1 MGKYPTEPIKT
12 FSSLPEN
19 QKPKTK
25 GEPKMSNLKKELN
38 LLMQKID
45 TQVDY
50 QGIYIFKRIKIDNA
64 SSKNVLRFLQT
75 YAAQLIDI
83 IDKPKPKFES
93 YYNIKKTNNYL

>member
-45 TQVDY
+45 VQVDY
-50 QGIYIFKRIKIDNA
+50 QGIYIF
-64 SSKNVLRFLQT
+64 
-75 YAAQLIDI
+75 
-83 IDKPKPKFES
+83 
-93 YYNIKKTNNYL
+93 